1 MKKYYLLILI
11 LFQTNAF
18 VICMP
23 DLEHCEQN
31 YLFISFLFIKL
42 YYSMIIPIFV
52 VHVNVVIKMNLR
64 LLH

>member
-1 MKKYYLLILI
+1 MLMKKYLLIVM

-31 YLFISFLFIKL
+31 YLFVSFLFIKL
-42 YYSMIIPIFV
+42 YLFILWL
-52 VHVNVVIKMNLR
+52 HVNVVIKINLR

>member
-31 YLFISFLFIKL
+31 YLFI
-42 YYSMIIPIFV
+42 IFV
-52 VHVNVVIKMNLR
+52 YKIVLFYDYSNICCACKCGH
-64 LLH
+64 